1 MNVRSAEVNLGFWPS
16 LLILLMAL
24 TVFLFVG
31 CKVEEKTWIE
41 KMLSEM
47 ETAWIEA
54 DKAGG
59 GQDGRDKAVSLVA
72 TKYFRPGMPKE
83 EAFKLLRELRNSD
96 YEINESRYEG
106 TKTWPDG
113 EFRSPWTPSTNPH
126 ADEATI
132 RNVQRYHSK
141 LKGISLF
148 SVGKM
153 YGRERVIIKKNISI
167 GFKIVDGAGVI
178 SDVVATL
185 WADSI

>member
-1 MNVRSAEVNLGFWPS
+1 MNFWSAQVSSRFWLS
-16 LLILLMAL
+16 LLMVL
-24 TVFLFVG
+24 TVFFFAG
-31 CKVEEKTWIE
+31 CKVEDKTWID

-59 GQDGRDKAVSLVA
+59 GQNGRDTAVTAVA
-72 TKYFRPGMPKE
+72 EKYFLPGMPKE
-83 EAFKLLRELRNSD
+83 KAFKLLRELKNSG
-96 YEINESRYEG
+96 YEIKEHRYEG
-106 TKTWPDG
+106 TKIWPDG

-132 RNVQRYHSK
+132 RNVQRFHSE
-141 LKGISLF
+141 LKDLSLF
-148 SVGKM
+148 SVEKM
-153 YGRERVIIKKNISI
+153 YGRERVIIKKNVSI
-167 GFKIVDGAGVI
+167 GFKIVDGVDVI

>member
-1 MNVRSAEVNLGFWPS
+1 MNFWSAQVSSRFWS
-16 LLILLMAL
+16 SLLMAL
-24 TVFLFVG
+24 TIFFIAG
-31 CKVEEKTWIE
+31 CKVEDKTWID

-47 ETAWIEA
+47 ETAWVEA

-59 GQDGRDKAVSLVA
+59 GQNGRDTAVTAVA
-72 TKYFRPGMPKE
+72 KKYFQPGMPKE
-83 EAFKLLRELRNSD
+83 EAFKLLRELKNSG

-106 TKTWPDG
+106 TKIWPDG

-148 SVGKM
+148 SASKM
-153 YGRERVIIKKNISI
+153 YGRERVIIKKTVAIK
-167 GFKIVDGAGVI
+167 FKIADDTGVI
-178 SDVVATL
+178 SGVEAAL
-185 WADSI
+185 SADSI